1 MSSQVVF
8 NMPARD
14 VTATPLSSV
23 IEYNIIY
30 SNVDEVTNPTT
41 YTVETETFTLNEPTR
56 TGYNFV

>member
-1 MSSQVVF
+1 
-8 NMPARD
+8 MPDRE

-41 YTVETETFTLNEPTR
+41 YTVETPTFTLNEPTR